1 MNVVRYSADAIRKLI
16 EQDKL
21 YRFYRSRAWR
31 NLSHAVIAENNNECF
46 FCKRSGKYSP
56 AIETHHI
63 MHVRD
68 YPELA
73 YSRFYHGTGITS
85 IWFLFAMIVTCSNTE
100 KNLVVRKNSSPL
112 NAGNAPPVKK

>member
-21 YRFYRSRAWR
+21 YKFYRSRAWR

-63 MHVRD
+63 MRVRD

-73 YSRFYHGTGITS
+73 YSRFYHGTDGRDHI
-85 IWFLFAMIVTCSNTE
+85 
-100 KNLVVRKNSSPL
+100 NLV
-112 NAGNAPPVKK
+112 PVCHDCHMQQHGKKFGGQKKFFTAERW